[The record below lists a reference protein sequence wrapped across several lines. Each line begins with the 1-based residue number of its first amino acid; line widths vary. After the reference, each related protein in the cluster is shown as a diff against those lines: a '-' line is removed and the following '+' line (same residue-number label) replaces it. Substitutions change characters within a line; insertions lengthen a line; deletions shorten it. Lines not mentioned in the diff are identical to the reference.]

1 MYEKWIMRVL
11 SKAEELELMGE
22 ETLPSYYRI
31 RGDRHEYNP
40 DDGVDIIC
48 RYPVWVNENL
58 ISDEDDQGHFGQ
70 RLAAKFY
77 RLNDDREDRHPRPSP
92 VEDIVDPDLLICRP
106 PLSYTSAT
114 SRRHIYQ
121 WIPSKFIVNNR
132 TNEVKIVSPI
142 CHLENQDGIYD
153 DVAKVFSKMLP
164 MFKEIK
170 GFPWGDDSIELQV
183 VVKVQSYNIK
193 PGNSNGFRNFV
204 KQWGISKDRAFPSPR
219 SFLLYLGMTYSGRWH
234 TEGQTEN
241 ILGVGV
247 YYMDVDRRLR
257 HGALKFRPKEASDL
271 PIDDHEVNVHTGAG
285 IVFENSIPHRF
296 RQMKNP
302 TDSSRRRTFI
312 NFFVVDP
319 RHPIAVDSSQICLC
333 YSNQLWGLN
342 RTTTT
347 RLSERRDSI
356 IHAKPLG

>member
-1 MYEKWIMRVL
+1 MVGRPIQLVERTQRYQQYKYIGDCRQRLHISYPGVIYIDALKTYPKGRIKAWFKDDLIDEDEPYDAYSHETHTKLFEKRKCWVCRWFTMYEKWIMRVL

-58 ISDEDDQGHFGQ
+58 ISDDDDQGHFGQ

-121 WIPSKFIVNNR
+121 WIPSKFIVNNK

-170 GFPWGDDSIELQV
+170 GFSWGDDSIELQV
-183 VVKVQSYNIK
+183 VVKVQSYNIE
-193 PGNSNGFRNFV
+193 PGNRNGFRDF
-204 KQWGISKDRAFPSPR
+204 I
-219 SFLLYLGMTYSGRWH
+219 
-234 TEGQTEN
+234 
-241 ILGVGV
+241 
-247 YYMDVDRRLR
+247 
-257 HGALKFRPKEASDL
+257 
-271 PIDDHEVNVHTGAG
+271 
-285 IVFENSIPHRF
+285 
-296 RQMKNP
+296 RQ
-302 TDSSRRRTFI
+302 
-312 NFFVVDP
+312 
-319 RHPIAVDSSQICLC
+319 
-333 YSNQLWGLN
+333 
-342 RTTTT
+342 
-347 RLSERRDSI
+347 
-356 IHAKPLG
+356 